1 MLYSLNKLFI
11 FVSNFSEMEI
21 TTYSNFRQNLKSFLD
36 KVFSNHKPLF
46 VTRANGED
54 VVIIS
59 KSDYESLNETLHLL
73 SSPKNAERLM
83 RGIKEYEKGGGEVK
97 ELLK

>member
-1 MLYSLNKLFI
+1 
-11 FVSNFSEMEI
+11 MEI
-21 TTYSNFRQNLKSFLD
+21 TTFSNFRQNLKFFLD
-36 KVFSNHKPLF
+36 KVFVDHNPLF

-54 VVIIS
+54 VVVMS

-83 RGIKEYEKGGGEVK
+83 KGIEEYEKGGGENK
-97 ELLK
+97 GLIE